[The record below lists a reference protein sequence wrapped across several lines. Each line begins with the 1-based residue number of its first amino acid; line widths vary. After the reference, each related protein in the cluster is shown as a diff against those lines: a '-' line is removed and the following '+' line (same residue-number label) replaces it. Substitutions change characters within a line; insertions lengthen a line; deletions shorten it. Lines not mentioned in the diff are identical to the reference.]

1 MKKFIYLCGMMLL
14 SMNMMAQIDFY
25 DQNWKLTFHDEFDTT
40 RIWDTNSWI
49 SMPDNKWDAYPGY
62 IIHGKEHQIYQY
74 DHCVFDTSNGYMRLV
89 AECDSIRIKN
99 HEYHLPNVLNG
110 HYPNTYGKTDSLYYF
125 SGEID
130 TRTKFQYGY
139 FEIQCKLPVHQGAF
153 PAFWLFS
160 SSSVPG
166 NSYYEEIDIF
176 EYSWWISS
184 PQSPNPNPPGTGS
197 KRCYTCALCFND
209 TENIRDGHIYGQ
221 AYPLIPSNSSDLDH
235 FHKFGC
241 KWTPEHI
248 VWYFD
253 GNIMNDYSNADSIPH
268 RLLTLKTNYAIDSY
282 YKHGGFWTGP
292 GEMVIDYIHIYQLEL
307 DCQTDETISCQ
318 SDLDNFNYAV
328 KKSISITSTV
338 GQPIIYSNDKVTF
351 RVTDTFE
358 ITGSFEVNS
367 GAEFTILQQDCLP
380 TD

>member
-253 GNIMNDYSNADSIPH
+253 GNIMNDYSHADSIPH

-282 YKHGGFWTGP
+282 YKHGVFGL
-292 GEMVIDYIHIYQLEL
+292 DLEKWL
-307 DCQTDETISCQ
+307 
-318 SDLDNFNYAV
+318 
-328 KKSISITSTV
+328 
-338 GQPIIYSNDKVTF
+338 
-351 RVTDTFE
+351 
-358 ITGSFEVNS
+358 
-367 GAEFTILQQDCLP
+367 
-380 TD
+380 